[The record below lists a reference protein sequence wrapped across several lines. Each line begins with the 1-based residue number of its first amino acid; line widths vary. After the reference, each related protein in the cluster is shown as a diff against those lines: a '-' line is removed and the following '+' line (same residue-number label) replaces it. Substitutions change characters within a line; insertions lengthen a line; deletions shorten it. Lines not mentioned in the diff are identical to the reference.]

1 MNENT
6 ASAFVRVYHHSGLQ
20 VSVPLTIGTLLSVE
34 EAALLSAS
42 VDNLLAAGWLVDAPG
57 LEEGETKELIG
68 WVCRRAKVNDDGS
81 ETPMV
86 DLYVDNEKMTFKIL
100 TVYLNND
107 DDVKSFES
115 VSGLTLDKLP
125 LFEGDNAPERGTP
138 KAQKYV
144 IRAARPFGVIHEP
157 NPAYD
162 PEKKKPKRRFV
173 RWADAPAS
181 GANVVAMPQITT
193 VGAKTERKPL
203 TADEWKSIVAKA
215 REYGVP
221 DNEVIPALANVV
233 PYPVKAG
240 SQWLEGDVNALA
252 ALLAYKAGYNSEL
265 LKDVHPSVK
274 PGMLLYAAAMSYV
287 KLYQQKA
294 TA

>member
-6 ASAFVRVYHHSGLQ
+6 ASAFVRVYHKSGLQ

-100 TVYLNND
+100 TVYLNTREEAAA
-107 DDVKSFES
+107 FEA
-115 VSGLTLDKLP
+115 VSGLHLGKLP

-144 IRAARPFGVIHEP
+144 VRAARPFGVIHEP

-181 GANVVAMPQITT
+181 GANVGAMPQITT

-274 PGMLLYAAAMSYV
+274 PGMLLYDAAMSYV
-287 KLYQQKA
+287 KFYQQKA